1 MTGLLKQLFG
11 RRRGQQH
18 HLDVETV
25 IWKQNT
31 QNKKTFTK
39 WKKPFQFFFLTGND
53 R

>member
-25 IWKQNT
+25 IWKQN
-31 QNKKTFTK
+31 KKTFAK
-39 WKKPFQFFFLTGND
+39 WKKPF
-53 R
+53 

>member
-25 IWKQNT
+25 IWKKKK
-31 QNKKTFTK
+31 KKTFTK
-39 WKKPFQFFFLTGND
+39 WKKPFSIFFLTGYD